1 MYWMRIG
8 NCSSLKMTSQY
19 RENWQ
24 RDQQLPPFA
33 PWVADG
39 RCSRSVPEAVASASV
54 VWPSFS
60 LHRSRLNMIVKSFAF
75 LLIFSIAL
83 ALAGC
88 KDEAQDPR
96 TQPPLVRL
104 ARVGSSA
111 TSDPA
116 FTGVVTCRV
125 QSDLG
130 FRVSGKVILRYVDTG
145 QVVRKGQPL
154 MEIDVTDY
162 AHAITN
168 QTQTVAAAKA
178 RADQAVADEVR
189 YRGLVSTGAV
199 SAST

>member
-19 RENWQ
+19 RENRQ

-39 RCSRSVPEAVASASV
+39 RCSRSVPEAVASV

-60 LHRSRLNMIVKSFAF
+60 LHRSRLNMIGKSFAF

-96 TQPPLVRL
+96 TQPPLDRL
-104 ARVGSSA
+104 AREGSSA
-111 TSDPA
+111 PTHPA
-116 FTGVVTCRV
+116 LTGLVPAPV
-125 QSDLG
+125 QSTPG
-130 FRVSGKVILRYVDTG
+130 FPGPGKVIRGYVPAG
-145 QVVRKGQPL
+145 QVSRK
-154 MEIDVTDY
+154 E
-162 AHAITN
+162 
-168 QTQTVAAAKA
+168 
-178 RADQAVADEVR
+178 
-189 YRGLVSTGAV
+189 
-199 SAST
+199 